1 MERLLQYLDDIDDML
16 GIAGLIWE
24 RLRRSLFR
32 LSVLVASL
40 LLIAAGVWM
49 ARNHPPMALAT
60 CLLLLVT
67 LLYRSVTSPARRTS
81 ANRRLPA
88 S

>member
-40 LLIAAGVWM
+40 LLIAAGVWL

-67 LLYRSVTSPARRTS
+67 LLYRSVTSPARRTP

>member
-16 GIAGLIWE
+16 GIAGLVWE
-24 RLRRSLFR
+24 RLRRSVLR
-32 LSVLVASL
+32 LSALIASL
-40 LLIAAGVWM
+40 LLIGSGVWL
-49 ARNHPPMALAT
+49 AQNHPPMALAT

-67 LLYRSVTSPARRTS
+67 LLYRSVTSPVRGRPADK
-81 ANRRLPA
+81 RLPA